1 MIKALVIGF
10 VLDFLIGDPA
20 FLPHPVRLVGK
31 WISFLEGRLLNLEDS
46 LRCQRRKGA
55 APFRFGNRS
64 TA

>member
-10 VLDFLIGDPA
+10 VLDFLIGDPT

-46 LRCQRRKGA
+46 PRWQRRKGA
-55 APFRFGNRS
+55 
-64 TA
+64 